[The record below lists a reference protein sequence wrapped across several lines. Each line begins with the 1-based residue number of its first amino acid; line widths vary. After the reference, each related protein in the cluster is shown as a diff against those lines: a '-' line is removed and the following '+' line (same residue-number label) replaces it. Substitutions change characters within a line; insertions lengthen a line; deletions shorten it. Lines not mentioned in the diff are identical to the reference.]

1 MTGPTAIDPAAFVRA
16 ETVLA
21 RPPLVPEIRLHL
33 ADAITPIWEATEATL
48 VASGVPPPYW
58 AFAWPGGQALARH
71 ILDNPA
77 LVAGRRVLDFAAGS
91 GLGAIA
97 AVKAGASA
105 VTANDI
111 DAFAAAAI
119 HLNTA
124 VNGVSVTVVTED
136 LLGRDD
142 LGVDLVLA
150 GDICYERPLAGR
162 VEAWLKRL
170 ARGGTT
176 VLLGDPG
183 RAYLP
188 RDGLEAL
195 ASYAV
200 PTTRELEDQD
210 VRDTVVWRVMG

>member
-1 MTGPTAIDPAAFVRA
+1 MSDPAAFVRA
-16 ETVLA
+16 ETALS
-21 RPPLVPEIRLHL
+21 RPPLVPEIQLYL

-48 VASGVPPPYW
+48 AASGVPPPYW

-77 LVAGRRVLDFAAGS
+77 IVAGRRVLDFAAGS

-97 AVKAGASA
+97 AARAGAVS

-119 HLNTA
+119 RLNAA
-124 VNGVSVTVVTED
+124 VNGASVTVVTED
-136 LLGRDD
+136 LLDRDD
-142 LGVDLVLA
+142 LDVDLILA

-170 ARGGTT
+170 ARTGTT

-188 RDGLEAL
+188 KDGLEPIAR
-195 ASYAV
+195 YAV
-200 PTTRELEDQD
+200 PTTRELEDRE
-210 VRDTVVWRVMG
+210 VRETAVWRVAG